1 MQWLSN
7 LIEAVQQ
14 LAPRMLAAAGLL
26 LAGWIL
32 ATLLRIFVRRVS
44 KRLLDRTR
52 QSTTVTEAVDA
63 SGVRSAIPEIITAFV
78 FWVVFLLF
86 AAAAIESLGF
96 TVVTGVLS
104 QIAYYLPNVFAAMA
118 VTLAGVII
126 GKLVRRAASAGA
138 RSAGIIRADGVGQ
151 ATQGA
156 TLLIAMVI
164 ALEQIGIDA
173 QLLVILVAVV
183 IGVAFASAGLAFG
196 IGATTT
202 VSNIVAAYYT
212 SQSYSVGQVVRIG
225 DIEGEIV
232 QFAPTAVILSTR
244 EGQLLVPAARFNE
257 EASLLVIPGT

>member
-7 LIEAVQQ
+7 LVDAAQQ
-14 LAPRMLAAAGLL
+14 MAPRMLASVGLL

-32 ATLLRIFVRRVS
+32 ALLLRIFVERVS

-52 QSTTVTEAVDA
+52 RSATVSEAVDA
-63 SGVRSAIPEIITAFV
+63 SGVRSAIPEIMAAFV
-78 FWVVFLLF
+78 FWAVFLLF

-104 QIAYYLPNVFAAMA
+104 QIAYYLPNVLGALA
-118 VTLAGVII
+118 VTIGGVIV

-138 RSAGIIRADGVGQ
+138 RSAGIVRADGIGQ
-151 ATQGA
+151 AAQGA
-156 TLLIAMVI
+156 TLLIAAVI

-202 VSNIVAAYYT
+202 VGNILAAYYAA
-212 SQSYSVGQVVRIG
+212 QSYNVGQVVRIG
-225 DIEGEIV
+225 DIQGEIIR
-232 QFAPTAVILSTR
+232 FAPNAVILSTND
-244 EGQLLVPAARFNE
+244 GQLLVPAARFNQ
-257 EASLLVIPGT
+257 EASLLVTPGA